1 MSNVVVVPFRRKP
14 QVTIGN
20 DRGLIALMERTVKE
34 IYNGNNAEFEEAYAD
49 ALAQQ
54 IEDLVLANNGFSFN
68 LKEELADA
76 MRGVLLQW
84 LDEHTC
90 MPREDFTYFLACITR
105 A

>member
-1 MSNVVVVPFRRKP
+1 MSNVVVPFRRKP

-34 IYNGNNAEFEEAYAD
+34 IYDGNDAEFEDAYAE

-54 IEDLVLANNGFSFN
+54 IEELALANNGFSFN

-84 LDEHTC
+84 LGEHTC
-90 MPREDFTYFLACITR
+90 LPREDLQLFVRDITR
-105 A
+105 G